1 MSKRARED
9 EPSPTSHGM
18 MSPIQHL
25 ATSVELISR
34 RQEQA
39 ATQIS
44 SLQRQVA
51 TLNCRLTASGQQ
63 PPRLWPPGR
72 LSAGNPSNTVQALGE
87 TQSQAFPETQVLSPA
102 FPETQ
107 VSPQAQASPTAGDA
121 SAEDVL
127 HHPSRTAE
135 VHAEVQPALD
145 SQVDEESQVQQFG
158 APPVPISALTPETF
172 GAQLATSKDKGKTWQ
187 GDDRVAGEY
196 QGPIPRTPTVK
207 ETCDKL
213 FDNKD
218 NWYKGRH
225 KSDPAPTAKVQA
237 AAAVQHPAPCPFVQ
251 VIETFDVD
259 TMPEMVDDTMS
270 GIPYGNEAQSTRK
283 IERQATAATVAE
295 DSDDDASSHTN
306 LSDFTNKR
314 TSCSQL
320 EQLDGQSPPPF

>member
-1 MSKRARED
+1 MSKQARED

-18 MSPIQHL
+18 MSAIQHL
-25 ATSVELISR
+25 ATRVELISR

-39 ATQIS
+39 ATQTS

-51 TLNCRLTASGQQ
+51 YLQANLNCRSAASSQQ
-63 PPRLWPPGR
+63 PPCVWQP
-72 LSAGNPSNTVQALGE
+72 
-87 TQSQAFPETQVLSPA
+87 
-102 FPETQ
+102 
-107 VSPQAQASPTAGDA
+107 PTAGDA

-135 VHAEVQPALD
+135 VHAEVQPA
-145 SQVDEESQVQQFG
+145 Q
-158 APPVPISALTPETF
+158 
-172 GAQLATSKDKGKTWQ
+172 
-187 GDDRVAGEY
+187 
-196 QGPIPRTPTVK
+196 
-207 ETCDKL
+207 
-213 FDNKD
+213 
-218 NWYKGRH
+218 
-225 KSDPAPTAKVQA
+225 PAPTAHPPWVIDWLAADAALHDEETTAQPTAADANHEATAPHEAADAADAEQATKVQA

-320 EQLDGQSPPPF
+320 EQRDGQSPPPF

>member
-63 PPRLWPPGR
+63 PPRLWPTGR

-107 VSPQAQASPTAGDA
+107 VYPQAQASPTAGDA

-135 VHAEVQPALD
+135 VHAEVQPA
-145 SQVDEESQVQQFG
+145 QP
-158 APPVPISALTPETF
+158 APTAEVH
-172 GAQLATSKDKGKTWQ
+172 D
-187 GDDRVAGEY
+187 VH
-196 QGPIPRTPTVK
+196 V
-207 ETCDKL
+207 
-213 FDNKD
+213 
-218 NWYKGRH
+218 
-225 KSDPAPTAKVQA
+225 PAPTAKVQA

-251 VIETFDVD
+251 VIETFDDD